1 MKVIICGAG
10 QVGWQIARH
19 LSSEKN
25 DVTIVD
31 NNSDLVARAADT
43 LDVNGIAGNAS
54 YPDVL
59 ASAGA
64 ADADMIIAATYS
76 DEVNMVTCQ
85 VAHSVF
91 KIPRKIARLRGQS
104 YLDAIYS
111 DLYQRDHLPID
122 VVISPEKEVAIQAL
136 RQLRS
141 TATFDTEPF
150 MDGKVELL
158 GLILTEE
165 CNVLNTSLRQLSELF
180 LTLKSTIVAIR
191 RSGIL
196 FVPDKQE
203 QLYVSDQVYLCTNSE
218 DKERCLEIFG
228 KSNKK
233 QDRVIIIGGGNV
245 GLMVAKGLENN
256 TVKIH
261 SKVIEANRECAERIA
276 DQLERTIVLHGDGLD
291 MDILEEANISKVD
304 AVLAVTDDD
313 KTNLLACARAKA
325 LGCPMVVALI
335 NDPTLTTLME
345 PLNIDASVN
354 PRATTVSSILRHV
367 RHGRVKAVYSI
378 GDAEAEVIEA
388 QIMSTSPIAGL
399 KIRDVEWPNGSIIG
413 AIQKNGE
420 VLRPKGDTK
429 IEEGD
434 YVIIFTLSHDV
445 SEVERLF
452 QVNIDFF

>member
-19 LSSEKN
+19 LSSERN
-25 DVTIVD
+25 DVTVVD
-31 NNSDLVARAADT
+31 NNADLVARAADT

-59 ASAGA
+59 ANAGA
-64 ADADMIIAATYS
+64 EDADMIIAATYS

-104 YLDAIYS
+104 YLDVIYS

-122 VVISPEKEVAIQAL
+122 VVISPEKEVAIQAM

-141 TATFDTEPF
+141 PATFDTEPF
-150 MDGKVELL
+150 MEGKAELL
-158 GLILTEE
+158 GLTLTEE

-180 LTLKSTIVAIR
+180 STLRSTVVAIR
-191 RSGIL
+191 REGKLI
-196 FVPDKQE
+196 VPESQE
-203 QLYVSDQVYLCTNSE
+203 QLFAGDQVYVCTNSD

-228 KSNKK
+228 KTNKK
-233 QDRVIIIGGGNV
+233 QERVIIIGGGNV
-245 GLMVAKGLENN
+245 GLMVATELENSE
-256 TVKIH
+256 VKIRA
-261 SKVIEANRECAERIA
+261 KVIESNRACAERIA
-276 DQLERTIVLHGDGLD
+276 DQLERTVVLHGDGLD
-291 MDILEEANISKVD
+291 MDLLDEANITNAD

-325 LGCPMVVALI
+325 IGCPMVVALI

-354 PRATTVSSILRHV
+354 PRATTVSSILRHI
-367 RHGRVKAVYSI
+367 RHGRVRAVYSI

-388 QIMSTSPIAGL
+388 QVMSSSPIAGS
-399 KIRDVEWPNGSIIG
+399 KIRDVEWPEGSIIG
-413 AIQKNGE
+413 AIQKSGK
-420 VLRPKGDTK
+420 VMRPQGDTK

-434 YVIIFTLSHDV
+434 IVIIFTLADDV
-445 SEVERLF
+445 PEVERLF
-452 QVNIDFF
+452 QVSIDFF